1 MFPLRSEF
9 EPLKE
14 RHEEV
19 EQSVSQLRKDNIEI
33 VSRAEEHAK
42 DVAKKLDVKAV
53 RLEIEKFSKN
63 LKMPEISLPTDSGEE
78 LLALKQMLEKF
89 NAIEEQFNSVHRDM
103 REMEDST
110 REQINDL
117 KLNKWDHRKG
127 RHLEEEFGKLRKEL
141 RDSHDDL

>member
-1 MFPLRSEF
+1 MRPGPGGSGELRAIEKLLHKLRKEFREMFPLRSEF

-33 VSRAEEHAK
+33 VSRAEEQAK
-42 DVAKKLDVKAV
+42 DVAKKMDVKAV
-53 RLEIEKFSKN
+53 RVEIEKFSKN

-89 NAIEEQFNSVHRDM
+89 N
-103 REMEDST
+103 
-110 REQINDL
+110 
-117 KLNKWDHRKG
+117 
-127 RHLEEEFGKLRKEL
+127 
-141 RDSHDDL
+141 